1 MARPL
6 RFWAACTLL
15 LAAQF
20 AGFGAQAQDT
30 AGYPARPV
38 KIIVPFAPAGP
49 TDTMARLIAQKL
61 SDSLGKQF
69 YIENHPGA
77 GGNLGMAMVANAAPD
92 GYTLLLVSS
101 SVVVNPS
108 LYEKVPY
115 DVYKSLAPVTLAGS
129 SPNILVVHP
138 SVPAKNVKE
147 LIAYVQ
153 ANPGKVSFASQGI
166 GTASHLTGAMLM
178 KLTGTSMV
186 HVPYKGT
193 APILTD
199 IIAGHV
205 DLTFIQVSSASVMHE
220 AGKARILALATDHRL
235 DFLPDIPTL
244 AEIRLPISTDTW
256 NAISAPPK
264 TPAAIIAKLNTA
276 VNAALRQ
283 PDVRQRLSD
292 LKTVIGGDNGPA
304 DAARF
309 VETERRQWGELVRAA
324 GLEPQ

>member
-1 MARPL
+1 MSHFPTVRIGSSPTFVTGIGVEPDQQCFRAARGQHHCARVDQRALSRIPGRNGRAIL
-6 RFWAACTLL
+6 PHQVDAP
-15 LAAQF
+15 AQF

-138 SVPAKNVKE
+138 SVPAK
-147 LIAYVQ
+147 
-153 ANPGKVSFASQGI
+153 
-166 GTASHLTGAMLM
+166 
-178 KLTGTSMV
+178 TS
-186 HVPYKGT
+186 
-193 APILTD
+193 
-199 IIAGHV
+199 
-205 DLTFIQVSSASVMHE
+205 
-220 AGKARILALATDHRL
+220 
-235 DFLPDIPTL
+235 
-244 AEIRLPISTDTW
+244 
-256 NAISAPPK
+256 
-264 TPAAIIAKLNTA
+264 
-276 VNAALRQ
+276 
-283 PDVRQRLSD
+283 
-292 LKTVIGGDNGPA
+292 
-304 DAARF
+304 
-309 VETERRQWGELVRAA
+309 
-324 GLEPQ
+324 